1 MIIPSIFQCDRFSLT
16 FINVKSPE
24 KQHNK
29 LKTTGLDAVE
39 KFTENQVIKVAI
51 RAAETSIRSFQS
63 SSWGGNNL
71 PSHHR

>member
-1 MIIPSIFQCDRFSLT
+1 MRCFSLT
-16 FINVKSPE
+16 LKNVKSPE

-29 LKTTGLDAVE
+29 IETAGLGAAE
-39 KFTENQVIKVAI
+39 KFTENQVIKMAI